1 MEDKVWYEYPA
12 DETKFQ
18 FRVSLPYDECKE
30 KLEPIMNLCKRYVIY
45 QHEADSKVSRC
56 HVHGLLRICTRKYD
70 TIRNAMKSAFP
81 NNYQLAETY
90 KCPKT
95 NKNIPVDDGY
105 ITYMANG
112 TTPAKAEPKAVL
124 SYTPEEL
131 RYWADL
137 WEDYERKKATTMT
150 AVGGKIV
157 ITKEVEQA
165 RRLKRHET
173 IQKVVKALQAMKTNP
188 LADTDVA
195 NFFPYPDVAKMVVA
209 ELRDQQQVVGMY
221 KVCEYVDAVMMYFNP
236 QMFCHKV
243 SDYFDNRDSKFRQR
257 FS

>member
-1 MEDKVWYEYPA
+1 MEDKVWYSYPE

-18 FRVSLPYDECKE
+18 FRVSLSYDECKE
-30 KLEPIMNLCKRYVIY
+30 LLAPIIKLCKRFVIY
-45 QHEADSKVSRC
+45 QHDADSSVSRT
-56 HVHGLLRICTRKYD
+56 HVHGLLRVCERKHD
-70 TIRNAMKSAFP
+70 TIRNAFKKAFP
-81 NNYQLAETY
+81 KQYQLAETY
-90 KCPKT
+90 KNSQGKVV
-95 NKNIPVDDGY
+95 PVDDGY

-112 TTPAKAEPKAVL
+112 TTPLKAEPKAVE

-131 RYWADL
+131 RHWADL
-137 WEDYERKKATTMT
+137 WEDYESKKKTTMT

-173 IQKVVKALQAMKTNP
+173 IMKVVKELQAMKTNP
-188 LADTDVA
+188 LADT
-195 NFFPYPDVAKMVVA
+195 NHEHFFPYPDVSKMVVR
-209 ELRDQQQVVGMY
+209 ELTLQQQCVGMY